1 MGTLAAT
8 DTNVARPSF
17 LRVGRLDQLGHCK
30 KNPEHKTRK
39 KEDKSL
45 KFDWRT
51 NLSIKG
57 AAKLGQIVR
66 SKYVF
71 SVLDCV
77 ISSIAIKPSDS

>member
-1 MGTLAAT
+1 MAMGTLAAT

-30 KNPEHKTRK
+30 KKPEHKTRK

-51 NLSIKG
+51 NLFIEG

-66 SKYVF
+66 
-71 SVLDCV
+71 VLDCV
-77 ISSIAIKPSDS
+77 ISSIAVKPSDS